1 MSQAK
6 TALAG
11 LARAASGTVVA
22 LAEMSTADIL
32 AGMTDDQ
39 RAEIGAS
46 LGAAPAPAAA
56 GDPPADEPDGDK
68 DEHCAKC
75 KEPMKDGKCSA
86 CASAEAAH
94 EGTPAYAAGFA
105 AATARAVAVIGADT
119 KAAMLLGN
127 AKLSA
132 DEITALLAD
141 APAPASAEAID
152 PDAAARA
159 EMRAAIDET
168 GNSQVDAASG
178 AAASSATANVQS
190 IWDKAIAANNPG
202 FKRA

>member
-1 MSQAK
+1 
-6 TALAG
+6 
-11 LARAASGTVVA
+11 
-22 LAEMSTADIL
+22 
-32 AGMTDDQ
+32 
-39 RAEIGAS
+39 
-46 LGAAPAPAAA
+46 
-56 GDPPADEPDGDK
+56 
-68 DEHCAKC
+68 
-75 KEPMKDGKCSA
+75 MKDGKCSDA
-86 CASAEAAH
+86 KCGANAGPSADAAH

-141 APAPASAEAID
+141 APAPAGAEAKD
-152 PDAAARA
+152 PEAAARA
-159 EMRAAIDET
+159 EMREAISET
-168 GNSQVDAASG
+168 GNSTVDAASG

-202 FKRA
+202 LKRA